1 MQVMLRMR
9 ELPMFRESAP
19 RLLNVRQGL
28 ILALSLS
35 AATGWASFA
44 LSRHSS
50 AEMERQLR
58 SQVADLQATGSQLL
72 AENTVTQ
79 ASLSEMAQ
87 LRADLAA
94 ARSEVT
100 RLTQSREQAQVASPP
115 VRPEAKGAN
124 LRSNDANDDV
134 SRTGSIGE
142 KTNKAQKDKAVSA
155 KPPEQQPRNQQ
166 IAAVGTAAL
175 SGQKPQRGKE
185 PTVVSK
191 LDTAA
196 LRQLTKSSATPVQ

>member
-1 MQVMLRMR
+1 
-9 ELPMFRESAP
+9 MFRESAP

-35 AATGWASFA
+35 AAAGWASFA

-58 SQVADLQATGSQLL
+58 SQVAGLQATGSQLL
-72 AENTVTQ
+72 AERTKTQ
-79 ASLSEMAQ
+79 VSLSEMVK
-87 LRADLAA
+87 LRGELAM
-94 ARSEVT
+94 ARSEVN
-100 RLTQSREQAQVASPP
+100 RLSQARDQTLVGLSP
-115 VRPEAKGAN
+115 VRPNAKGAN

-155 KPPEQQPRNQQ
+155 RLPEKQPRNQQ
-166 IAAVGTAAL
+166 IAAVGITAL
-175 SGQKPQRGKE
+175 SGQKPAEKPQRSKAL
-185 PTVVSK
+185 TVISQ

-196 LRQLTKSSATPVQ
+196 LRQLTKSAEASVR